1 MLRTVVCTMRKQRAS
16 RASQYGSPTY
26 KEIKKRLMA
35 ALLRLR
41 ERRDWSQEEA
51 AHRCGMTTR
60 LYQHA
65 EAGTG
70 NLTFT
75 TLARLSE
82 GFEVDVRDLLPLPP
96 RRSKT
101 SER

>member
-1 MLRTVVCTMRKQRAS
+1 MRKQRAS
-16 RASQYGSPTY
+16 RASQYASP
-26 KEIKKRLMA
+26 KFIEIQERLTA

-41 ERRDWSQEEA
+41 KRRNWSQEEA

-65 EAGTG
+65 ERGTG

-82 GFEVDVRDLLPLPP
+82 GFEVDVRDLFPVPP
-96 RRSKT
+96 RRSKA
-101 SER
+101 SAR